1 MTKNIWFHAWLMNKS
16 SPKSPK
22 YNLLLFHPL
31 LLMAEIRLTS
41 WQVVYPSM
49 YRVLYTPGGAGF
61 LPSKYAK
68 HPDSIPNWTLW
79 INNSTWNLGSN
90 SNFQAA
96 EDSSPIVAQIEST
109 LCGTFGAGAW
119 RRGPNLLMLTGVLK
133 FQNFPQGGPRSLV
146 ISRL

>member
-1 MTKNIWFHAWLMNKS
+1 MLNIQIQFQTEH
-16 SPKSPK
+16 
-22 YNLLLFHPL
+22 F
-31 LLMAEIRLTS
+31 E
-41 WQVVYPSM
+41 
-49 YRVLYTPGGAGF
+49 
-61 LPSKYAK
+61 
-68 HPDSIPNWTLW
+68 
-79 INNSTWNLGSN
+79 STIILGTWDQN

-146 ISRL
+146 TSRL